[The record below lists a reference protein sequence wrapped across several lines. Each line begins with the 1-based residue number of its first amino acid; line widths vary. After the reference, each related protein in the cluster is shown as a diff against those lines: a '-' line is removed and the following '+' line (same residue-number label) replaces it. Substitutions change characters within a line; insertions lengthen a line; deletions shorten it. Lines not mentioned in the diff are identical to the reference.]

1 MKLKNFLFCG
11 LAAILALAGCKGNEE
26 PEQAPS
32 ISVEPKE
39 LSFEAASSAQDV
51 TITAT
56 RAWKVDESTLPE
68 WVGIDTDQDAAGTK
82 KISVSVTENK
92 GLERSAS
99 VKFTVG
105 IVSTTLKVVQAGST
119 SKEYT
124 KLSDL
129 ISKKGETI
137 KADTYVKATVISDH
151 TTLNN
156 LTSGKTLYV
165 QDESAGIQFFCAAA
179 TEFVFGDIV
188 EIDLSGAKIAEHNK
202 ALQISDI
209 ALDKFTLIRN
219 DAASVQAKKVSIEDF
234 LANKYEGQYVAI
246 DDVQVADSDIKKTWS
261 TDNSHTSI
269 NMVHKDGK
277 GFIVFSSKYATYRA
291 ETVAQGSGTIKGV
304 ASRNND
310 DIQIIFG
317 QATDYAGLTGERF
330 KSETTISEMT
340 LAEFVAAEA
349 NTLASVEAVVSAVY
363 ARGIMIT
370 DGTNNMLV
378 YEAKESAA
386 KIGDKV
392 KVTGKKGS
400 YNNNP
405 QFVSAGEDITMVE
418 VLGSGNEVKYPD
430 PAVVDAGN
438 FASFEPTSSQ
448 MIQMEGQLVKSGNYY
463 NIKISG
469 VESGSGSISYPLASA
484 DLDSYVGK
492 LIKVT
497 GYSVGYGTSSS
508 SGKYLNI
515 MLVSIEES
523 SSPFLSVTPLEI
535 SLDATATEAEFTI
548 SSNVAWTVTA
558 PEGYTLSQASGEGD
572 ASIKVTFAA
581 NESTEAAKTGKI
593 TVLTTAEVT
602 NKSYEVTITQ
612 AAALGGNALQ
622 ITVDFAEKPCDD
634 FPVDKDAG
642 LKDENTYKIGSYD
655 YTFKAAD
662 LYYWNSQKYLMLGKS
677 GSYMGLPAIEGKKLA
692 KVEIG
697 NSSGCS
703 QSVEV
708 AITGVDGNAVSGGEA
723 QKFETKSSTYTY
735 NLSGTAVNTSY
746 RVQVMSK
753 HNVQIVKLVLT
764 YTE

>member
-1 MKLKNFLFCG
+1 MKLKNYLLCS
-11 LAAILALAGCKGNEE
+11 LAAILALAGCKENKE

-39 LSFEAASSAQDV
+39 LTFEAASSSQEV

-56 RAWKVDESTLPE
+56 RAWRVDENTLPE
-68 WVGIDTDQDAAGTK
+68 WMALDTDQDAAGTK
-82 KISVSVTENK
+82 KINVTVTENK

-151 TTLNN
+151 TTLSN

-165 QDESAGIQFFCAAA
+165 QDESAGMQFFCTAA
-179 TEFVFGDIV
+179 TEFVFGDVV
-188 EIDLSGAKIAEHNK
+188 EIDLGGVVIKEYNK
-202 ALQISDI
+202 ALQISEI
-209 ALDKFTLIRN
+209 ATSKFTLIRN

-246 DDVQVADSDIKKTWS
+246 DDVQVADSDIQKTWS

-277 GFIVFSSKYATYRA
+277 SFIVFSSKYATYRA
-291 ETVAQGSGTIKGV
+291 ETVAQGSGTLKGI

-330 KSETTISEMT
+330 KTETVITEMT
-340 LAEFVAAEA
+340 LADFVAAEA
-349 NTLASVEAVVSAVY
+349 NTIASVEAVVAAVY

-378 YEAKESAA
+378 YEGTESAA

-405 QFVSAGEDITMVE
+405 QFVSAGDGITMVE
-418 VLGSGNEVKYPD
+418 VLGSGNEVNYPA
-430 PAVVDAGN
+430 PTVVDASN
-438 FASFEPTSSQ
+438 FTAFEPQSSQ

-463 NIKISG
+463 NIKIAG
-469 VESGSGSISYPLASA
+469 VEDGSGSISYPLASA
-484 DLDSYVGK
+484 GLDSFVDK
-492 LIKVT
+492 VIKAT
-497 GYSVGYGTSSS
+497 GYSVGYGTSS

-515 MLVSIEES
+515 MLVSIEAS
-523 SSPFLSVTPLEI
+523 SSPFFSVTPLEI
-535 SLDATATEAEFTI
+535 NLDASATEAEFKM
-548 SSNVAWTVTA
+548 SSNVAWTATA
-558 PEGYTLSQASGEGD
+558 SEGYTLSQASGEGD
-572 ASIKVTFAA
+572 TSVRVTFAA

-593 TVLTTAEVT
+593 TVTTTAEVT
-602 NKSYEVTITQ
+602 DKSYEVTITQ

-634 FPVDKDAG
+634 FPVDSANG
-642 LKDENTYKIGSYD
+642 LKEKKTYRIGSYD
-655 YTFKAAD
+655 YTFEAAD
-662 LYYWNSQKYLMLGKS
+662 KYYWNSQKYLMLGKS
-677 GSYMGLPAIEGKKLA
+677 GSYMELPAIEGKKLA
-692 KVEIG
+692 KVEIS
-697 NSSGCS
+697 NTSGCS
-703 QSVEV
+703 TNVMV
-708 AITGVDGNAVSGGEA
+708 ALTDAAGTAVSGGEA
-723 QKFETKSSTYTY
+723 QKFATKSSTYTY
-735 NLSGTAVNTSY
+735 NLSGTAVKTAY
-746 RVQVMSK
+746 RIQVMSA
-753 HNVQIVKLVLT
+753 HNVQISKLVLT